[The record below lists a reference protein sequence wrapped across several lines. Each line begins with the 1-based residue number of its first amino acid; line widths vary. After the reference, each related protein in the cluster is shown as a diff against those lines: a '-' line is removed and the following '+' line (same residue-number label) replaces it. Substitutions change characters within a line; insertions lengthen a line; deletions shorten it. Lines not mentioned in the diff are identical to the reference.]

1 VRVPRELNREYRTE
15 PLRIISAGRLT
26 QPQKR
31 VGDFVRLVEYLLREQ
46 VQFVFDIVG
55 DGEELAPLQ
64 HAMQRWF
71 PTARV
76 RFHGRLPHEV
86 VDGMWSAADVFVQTS
101 DFEGTSVSMLEA
113 MAHGVVP
120 VVTAASS
127 GVAGVI
133 EHARNGYVVTVGDMG
148 AMAHVIATLAKDQ
161 QLLAAAG
168 RAAHASAQ
176 AYSMEVY
183 CDQFVQVLDRI
194 VRTDR
199 SEQPVKCDGGFGG
212 YHPLLTQHHIIR
224 TQQAELAEL
233 RLRVPK
239 VRGIRKLLRSIRK
252 RLPHRR
258 HQDPR
263 HNEPMRTDRK
273 AA

>member
-1 VRVPRELNREYRTE
+1 M
-15 PLRIISAGRLT
+15 
-26 QPQKR
+26 
-31 VGDFVRLVEYLLREQ
+31 
-46 VQFVFDIVG
+46 FDIVG
-55 DGEELAPLQ
+55 DGEELAPMQ
-64 HAMQRWF
+64 HAMQQWF
-71 PTARV
+71 PAAQV

-86 VDGMWSAADVFVQTS
+86 VAGMWSAADVFVQAS

-113 MAHGVVP
+113 MASGVVP

-133 EHARNGYVVTVGDMG
+133 EQEKNGFVVPVGDMA
-148 AMAHVIATLAKDQ
+148 AMADVIAKLAKDQ
-161 QLLAAAG
+161 SLLAATG

-183 CDQFVQVLDRI
+183 CDRLVKVLDRI
-194 VRTDR
+194 VQTDR
-199 SEQPVKCDGGFGG
+199 NANQLKSDGGFGG
-212 YHPLLTQHHIIR
+212 HHPLFTQHHVIR
-224 TQQAELAEL
+224 SQQAEIAEL
-233 RLRVPK
+233 RMRVPK
-239 VRGIRKLLRSIRK
+239 VKGMRKLIRSIRK

-263 HNEPMRTDRK
+263 HNEPIRPDRK